1 MTNIAICDNNNYF
14 CSNLEN
20 IIKQYENY
28 DINIKIFNKSKD
40 LCNYLINTC
49 DIDLIFLDI
58 EFEKDDYSGIEV
70 GEFIR
75 NKIKNQ
81 IVELIYISA
90 YSYYSM
96 QLFDYRP
103 MNFLLKPIDKNKIF
117 KLLNTYQQRSNSALK
132 NKYFKFKVKNEI
144 YQIEVNSIMYFYSN
158 KHQLGIVT
166 FNKEYNI
173 YSSLKII
180 ENNQIFK
187 NFIKIHKSFFINPY
201 YILSISYSEIKM
213 QNNQILSISRANRKI
228 VREKL
233 MKTTFKNFY

>member
-1 MTNIAICDNNNYF
+1 MTNIAICDDNRYF

-40 LCNYLINTC
+40 LCDYLANNF

-58 EFEKDDYSGIEV
+58 EFEKDDYSGIDV
-70 GEFIR
+70 GKFIR

-81 IVELIYISA
+81 IVEIVYISA
-90 YSYYSM
+90 NSYYCM

-103 MNFLLKPIDKNKIF
+103 MNFLVKPINKTKVF
-117 KLLNTYQQRSNSALK
+117 QLLNTYQQISNNALK
-132 NKYFKFKVKNEI
+132 NKYFKFEVKNEI

-158 KHQLGIVT
+158 KHQVGIVT
-166 FNKEYNI
+166 RNKEYNI
-173 YSSLKII
+173 YNTLKII
-180 ENNQIFK
+180 ESNQIFK
-187 NFIKIHKSFFINPY
+187 DFIKIHKSFFINPY
-201 YILSISYSEIKM
+201 YILRISYSEIEM

-233 MKTTFKNFY
+233 IKSTFKNFY